1 MKLDML
7 AKDMS
12 SGDQGCPSCY
22 LGDDSMAYVQAEEA
36 SPDAYDAAVNLL
48 PRERIVR
55 IDPQV
60 ILAAA
65 DRIRSRAA

>member
-22 LGDDSMAYVQAEEA
+22 LGEDRMAYVQAEEA
-36 SPDAYDAAVNLL
+36 SPDVYEAAVNLL
-48 PRERIVR
+48 SGEKIVR
-55 IDPQV
+55 TNAQV
-60 ILAAA
+60 ILDAA
-65 DRIRSRAA
+65 DQIRARAA